1 MSRVFSVTLISSV
14 VLLAL
19 ASSASAGPPNSLTNR
34 MNRLNSC
41 VSMSSSSHIGSS
53 NCFTGSTAS
62 FATPTETATT
72 DRTTTRVR
80 GADFLPAPLT
90 KVTDPRTPPAL
101 DGSPTVKPP
110 NP

>member
-19 ASSASAGPPNSLTNR
+19 TSGASAGPPSSLTNR

-41 VSMSSSSHIGSS
+41 MSMSSSSHIGSS

-62 FATPTETATT
+62 FATPTEAATT
-72 DRTTTRVR
+72 DLTTTRVR

-90 KVTDPRTPPAL
+90 TVSDPLNPPVQ
-101 DGSPTVKPP
+101 DGSHTIKPP
-110 NP
+110 KS